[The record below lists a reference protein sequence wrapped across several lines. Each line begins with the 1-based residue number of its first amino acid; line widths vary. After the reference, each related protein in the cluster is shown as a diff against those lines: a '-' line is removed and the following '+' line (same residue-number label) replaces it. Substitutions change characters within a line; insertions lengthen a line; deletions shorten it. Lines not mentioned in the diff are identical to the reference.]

1 MKDFQHPDDAD
12 DQREMY
18 GQPQHERPST
28 PRAAVRE
35 AYGPAQHDDGDF
47 ASDAQLA
54 AWTVAD
60 RSDGW
65 SREAGGVR
73 TRTTFAE
80 QPSAGSRE
88 VHG

>member
-1 MKDFQHPDDAD
+1 MKDSQHPDDAD
-12 DQREMY
+12 DLREMY

-28 PRAAVRE
+28 PTTAVRE

-54 AWTVAD
+54 AWTVED

-65 SREAGGVR
+65 SREAAGVR
-73 TRTTFAE
+73 TRATSAR
-80 QPSAGSRE
+80 QPSAGTRD